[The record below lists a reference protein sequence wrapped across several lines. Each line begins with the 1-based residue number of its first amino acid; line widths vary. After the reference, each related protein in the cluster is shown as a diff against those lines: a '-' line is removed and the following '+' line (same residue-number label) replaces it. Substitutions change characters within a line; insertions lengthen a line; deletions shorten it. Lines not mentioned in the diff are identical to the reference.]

1 MSVFGVL
8 PIAPQTPMIR
18 PSNSQRPVI
27 LQRFSNWILSTGVIA
42 ALLGA
47 PSAPQASETV
57 NAALPV
63 QLAQAI
69 QSPAVSTPTTSTAP
83 ASVSGAA
90 PLAQAATSGPISPN
104 TIAQVLAGVTPPAGH
119 PVVDRLVATPE
130 WKEHREWAQ
139 SRWLEVNRRLDA
151 MRTWR
156 DAELRIPDAAQRT
169 LLYPF
174 SGPDFLNADAL
185 FPTHPKL
192 VFFSLERAGTLPDI
206 AKLDHA
212 QFARM
217 LGDVRH
223 ALSDIFERNYFITS
237 YMTTQLTKPQ
247 LRGTVPVIALMMAL
261 TGQRILSIEPIDP
274 FPALTAQYNAPP
286 APRPDP
292 KAREASSAAGDASGA
307 TDAPS
312 GANTVKAEAPARAVG
327 RPRVPLSGARIVFAK
342 PGGPNRTLD
351 YYGLDATDKELR
363 WYPQFLEMALGGGQP
378 STALIKSASYLL
390 HDQQFAGTR
399 SAIMKAADIIV
410 QDDTGV
416 PLRFLKSAGYT
427 VDLYGMYM
435 IPIKP
440 MTYATQP
447 DLEVAY
453 REAGSKVKPIDFP
466 FGYHG
471 KSGKSGLILAR
482 RKP

>member
-1 MSVFGVL
+1 
-8 PIAPQTPMIR
+8 MIR
-18 PSNSQRPVI
+18 PSSPVRTDFMQRI
-27 LQRFSNWILSTGVIA
+27 ARRLLSAGVVA
-42 ALLGA
+42 AVLGA
-47 PSAPQASETV
+47 PLALR
-57 NAALPV
+57 AAESHTAAVPMLM
-63 QLAQAI
+63 AQAT
-69 QSPAVSTPTTSTAP
+69 QSPVTPGTPAARPTVPTTPTPTAP
-83 ASVSGAA
+83 PAPATLPAPSAA
-90 PLAQAATSGPISPN
+90 PMAQPAVAGPISPN
-104 TIAQVLAGVTPPAGH
+104 TIAQVLAGVTPAAGH

-192 VFFSLERAGTLPDI
+192 IFFSLERAGTLPDI
-206 AKLDHA
+206 ARLDNA

-247 LRGTVPVIALMMAL
+247 IRGTVPIIALMMAL
-261 TGQRILSIEPIDP
+261 TGQRIVSIEPIDP

-286 APRPDP
+286 PPRTDA
-292 KAREASSAAGDASGA
+292 KAREATAAGDASGT
-307 TDAPS
+307 TDAP
-312 GANTVKAEAPARAVG
+312 AATPAVKAEAPARAVG
-327 RPRVPLSGARIVFAK
+327 RPRMPLSAARIVFSK

-390 HDQQFAGTR
+390 HDHQFAGTR
-399 SAIMKAADIIV
+399 SAILKAADIIV

-453 REAGSKVKPIDFP
+453 RDAGSKVKPIDFP

-482 RKP
+482 RKS